1 MNIGNHILN
10 IRKENQLTQEEFDRL
25 FHLTRQTVSNWEN
38 GKSYPDLQNFVS
50 MSDQFDIFLD
60 TLLKEDSKMV
70 NLWIKKER
78 LA

>member
-10 IRKENQLTQEEFDRL
+10 IRKENHPPQEEFDRL
-25 FHLTRQTVSNWEN
+25 FHLTRQT
-38 GKSYPDLQNFVS
+38 
-50 MSDQFDIFLD
+50 